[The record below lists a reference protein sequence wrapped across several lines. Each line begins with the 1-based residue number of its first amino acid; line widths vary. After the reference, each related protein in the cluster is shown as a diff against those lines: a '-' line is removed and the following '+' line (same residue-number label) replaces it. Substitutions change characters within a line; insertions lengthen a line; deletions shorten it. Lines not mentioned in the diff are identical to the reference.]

1 MKKLLMLA
9 LTLSFAFL
17 AKAQIP
23 AEKLFG
29 TWTLIKYDYGNGN
42 TGDQTKAKFRKIM
55 TFTKDRFTVLDFDTA
70 GRVIKKALWG
80 GYTPNYSCCVVIEPN
95 IDKIPGNSILHE
107 YIVGTTDPS
116 DSLSRTSV
124 NYELKL
130 DDDGLLQVTGLIG
143 NNKTSELWMHER
155 ESVFRLTGD
164 KDYKSVVLI
173 KEFGFDERALLIVK
187 TKDKEIRVI
196 CNSKYP
202 EPFAF
207 LKDEDV
213 EFVELLGAEEAIQR
227 YKMDGRFGV
236 FILQLKDKSLPSA
249 IVQLRKQKSMD

>member
-1 MKKLLMLA
+1 MLI

-17 AKAQIP
+17 GKAQIP
-23 AEKLFG
+23 AEKLSG
-29 TWTLIKYDYGNGN
+29 TWTLIKYNYGNGN
-42 TGDQTKAKFRKIM
+42 TGDQTKAKFRKVM
-55 TFTKDRFTVLDFDTA
+55 TFTPGYFTILDFDTA
-70 GRVIKKALWG
+70 GTVIKKALWG
-80 GYTPNYSCCVVIEPN
+80 SYIANYSCCIIPSPN
-95 IDKIPGNSILHE
+95 PNGTPGSGILHE

-116 DSLSRTSV
+116 DSLSKTSV
-124 NYELKL
+124 SYKLTL
-130 DDDGLLQVTGLIG
+130 DDDGLLHITDDFG
-143 NNKTSELWMHER
+143 NNKISELWMHER

-164 KDYKSVVLI
+164 KDYKPGVLI

-187 TKDKEIRVI
+187 TKDKELRVI

-207 LKDEDV
+207 VKDEDI
-213 EFVELLGAEEAIQR
+213 ELVELLGAEEAIQR

-236 FILQLKDKSLPSA
+236 LILQLKDKSLPSA